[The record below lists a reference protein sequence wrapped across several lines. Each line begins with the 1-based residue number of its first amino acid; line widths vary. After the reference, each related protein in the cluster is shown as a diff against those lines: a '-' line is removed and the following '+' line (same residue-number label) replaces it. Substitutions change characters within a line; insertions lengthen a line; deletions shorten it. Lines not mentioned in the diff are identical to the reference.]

1 VKLGVGRSR
10 SILAINDMNGHK
22 MFPVD
27 EEVLE
32 GLTPL
37 GPLVFFND
45 FGGVD
50 EDIRNLVLLFLD
62 GIGKLDVG
70 VVL

>member
-1 VKLGVGRSR
+1 
-10 SILAINDMNGHK
+10 MNGHK